1 MRTCAAKVQLPS
13 ECRISHS
20 SQSTYFDAVAL
31 VWIGW
36 LMILIA
42 AAFCYVKKAEDGQ
55 SAFIRWRPQVLQLI
69 SGVNIYDTKMFPN
82 PPIMPLT
89 LYPLMSLPPVAG
101 ALCWFVVKAA
111 LTGISVWLCFQG
123 YGMFLWAGVVL
134 YLATAWRVWRE
145 SGRVGG
151 DGAWITGVWRRDT

>member
-1 MRTCAAKVQLPS
+1 
-13 ECRISHS
+13 
-20 SQSTYFDAVAL
+20 
-31 VWIGW
+31 
-36 LMILIA
+36 
-42 AAFCYVKKAEDGQ
+42 
-55 SAFIRWRPQVLQLI
+55 
-69 SGVNIYDTKMFPN
+69 VNIYDTKMFPN

-134 YLATAWRVWRE
+134 YLATALRVWRE